1 MPAFLTVF
9 FVQGMVRVAFAAVG
23 VTIVSFIGVSTLIS
37 TVTSEIQG
45 NFNGLPSDAVALLG
59 VARVDVAISIIL
71 SAYTVRASL
80 YALKRM
86 RIL

>member
-9 FVQGMVRVAFAAVG
+9 FVQGVVRVVLAAVG
-23 VTIVSFIGVSTLIS
+23 VSVVSFVGVSTLIS
-37 TVTSEIQG
+37 TVTSQIQG
-45 NFNGLPSDAVALLG
+45 NVNGLPADAVALLG
-59 VARVDVAISIIL
+59 VARVDVAVSIIL